1 MIKSQW
7 CYLEILLKPTMIKYK
22 KGGGGFTGHHLICI
36 RLFLRSIDLS
46 GREEKVMGEGNSD
59 FWPCKR
65 ERERQRERF
74 KIDNDRCSSSSS
86 SSYLSF
92 LSHSPF
98 IMASRPKLGKK
109 EEKFS
114 GNNNDWN
121 IGSSGSNTS
130 SSSSRHVS
138 RNMIPP
144 YSPGLKSP
152 LLSAPIPL
160 PFYHSPL
167 VAEVGPEIQR
177 AKGEKDRW
185 LYIVEPAS

>member
-1 MIKSQW
+1 MIKSQR
-7 CYLEILLKPTMIKYK
+7 CYLEIHLKPTMIIR

-86 SSYLSF
+86 YLSF
-92 LSHSPF
+92 LSQSPF
-98 IMASRPKLGKK
+98 IIASRPKLGKK

-114 GNNNDWN
+114 GNNND
-121 IGSSGSNTS
+121 
-130 SSSSRHVS
+130 
-138 RNMIPP
+138 
-144 YSPGLKSP
+144 
-152 LLSAPIPL
+152 
-160 PFYHSPL
+160 
-167 VAEVGPEIQR
+167 
-177 AKGEKDRW
+177 
-185 LYIVEPAS
+185 